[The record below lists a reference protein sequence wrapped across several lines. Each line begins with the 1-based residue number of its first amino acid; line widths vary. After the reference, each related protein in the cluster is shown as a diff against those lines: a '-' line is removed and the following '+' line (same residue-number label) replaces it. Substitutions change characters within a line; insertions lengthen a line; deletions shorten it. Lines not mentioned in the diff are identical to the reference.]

1 MSAKEKAQANRIAV
15 KGLVTWVNYPQLKIH
30 RERPP
35 AITVSV
41 DCKTHQPKL
50 SLNLRNVVIDYF
62 KRSQGKVIA
71 AAITRTLSRA
81 IAGMATESL
90 TQRSGGGPL
99 AFLLGVAVQGTLTAA
114 DTPDT
119 RGWVTL
125 PARIHHLRLSLT
137 EGVHT
142 IKVRV
147 GTRQYRKTVRIREN
161 QIKVINLSRHRAG

>member
-15 KGLVTWVNYPQLKIH
+15 KGLVTWVNYPKLELH
-30 RERPP
+30 RESHP

-41 DCKTHQPKL
+41 AGTTHQPKL
-50 SLNLRNVVIDYF
+50 SLNLRSVVIDYF

-71 AAITRTLSRA
+71 AAITRTISRA

-90 TQRSGGGPL
+90 TKRSGGGPL

-119 RGWVTL
+119 RGWVSL
-125 PARIHHLRLSLT
+125 PARIHHIRLRLA

-142 IKVRV
+142 VKVRV
-147 GTRQYRKTVRIREN
+147 GTRQYRKTVRIQKN